1 MQTVKVKFHPAD
13 KEYFF
18 LPEFTEKP
26 EAKAQLKD
34 QVIVETVLG
43 RDIGTIYGFVENHD
57 NNIEIKPMLRPAN
70 KEDLTL
76 VKSLQAKSSR
86 YSKKFKELCLKHNL
100 KEIKAIDAVESF
112 DSERL
117 TFYFTSNTRVDF
129 RELVKDLVKSY
140 HKKIRLQQIGVR
152 DAARFSGGVGSCGL
166 CLCCGNWLSTLG
178 GVSPDFIKDQDLMHR
193 GADRLSGPCGR
204 LKCCLRYEEET
215 YRYNLDKLPKVGE
228 IIKTRVGEGRV
239 VAVQP
244 LKQTVNLEID
254 GTIVEYPYLEG
265 KQCQPQESNH
275 IKSSSS

>member
-18 LPEFTEKP
+18 LPEFTENP
-26 EAKAQLKD
+26 AAKVKVGD
-34 QVIVETVLG
+34 SIIVETALG
-43 RDIGTIYGFVENHD
+43 KDIGKIYGFEENSQQP
-57 NNIEIKPMLRPAN
+57 ETKPMLRPAN
-70 KEDLTL
+70 KDDLNLAKTL
-76 VKSLQAKSSR
+76 KAKSNR

-100 KEIKAIDAVESF
+100 KEIKPIDAVESF

-117 TFYFTSNTRVDF
+117 TFYFTSDIRVDF

-166 CLCCGNWLSTLG
+166 CLCCNSWLSTLG

-204 LKCCLRYEEET
+204 LKCCLRFEEEA
-215 YRYNLDKLPKVGE
+215 YKYNLDKLPKVGD
-228 IIKTRVGEGRV
+228 IIKTKIGEGKV
-239 VAVQP
+239 ISVQT
-244 LKQTVNLEID
+244 LKQTVHLKID
-254 GTIVEYPYLEG
+254 DTVVEYPYLEG
-265 KQCQPQESNH
+265 KQCQQAVD
-275 IKSSSS
+275 K